1 MRSFNLSLA
10 LCAATALAV
19 TIDTEGLPDTGLDT
33 SAWTTG
39 ALPPI
44 EDLVDAND
52 FQIAAK
58 NVLSDKNYAYYR
70 TAALDEITYNANMRD
85 WEKIRLNGF
94 SFTDVS
100 NINTKT
106 SILGYQFDAPFFIA
120 PAAKAGYASN
130 GAETNLAK
138 AAGAAN
144 LLYVPS
150 ISSSQSIEQIG
161 AAAAK
166 GQVMFHQEYIWSD
179 TAQLQDELKRMEKAG
194 FKAIFLTVDN
204 TVSENNLCDR

>member
-130 GAETNLAK
+130 GDDTNLLEPRIFFTCHRSPRRSQLSK
-138 AAGAAN
+138 S
-144 LLYVPS
+144 VPQPPKDKSCS
-150 ISSSQSIEQIG
+150 IKSTSGRTQ
-161 AAAAK
+161 
-166 GQVMFHQEYIWSD
+166 HN
-179 TAQLQDELKRMEKAG
+179 
-194 FKAIFLTVDN
+194 FKM
-204 TVSENNLCDR
+204 S